1 MLVST
6 QLLGIFHCIQN
17 NNNHLITYSSFQ
29 TMKLHQYLLA
39 LLCPIML
46 FSSCKKSGD
55 EITADTKSSF
65 TIEFEHQVNG
75 AALALNTTNYKNAK
89 GEDFKINIFKYYV
102 SNIKLSKADGT
113 TYLIPE
119 SYFLIDESKR
129 DSKMITLN
137 NVPTGDYTRIEYTIG
152 VDYARN
158 FAGAQTGALDPING
172 MFWTWNSGY
181 IFVKLEGTS
190 PQSTASNNAI
200 TFHIGGVID
209 PNNTIRTF
217 SAEINAA
224 NPLRIRTDAKPNMH
238 FIVNAAALFT
248 GVSDVS
254 FATLNFTMGGA
265 NSVVV
270 ANNYAKGLFRL
281 DHIHN

>member
-1 MLVST
+1 
-6 QLLGIFHCIQN
+6 
-17 NNNHLITYSSFQ
+17 
-29 TMKLHQYLLA
+29 MKLSQYLLA
-39 LLCPIML
+39 LVCPIIL
-46 FSSCKKSGD
+46 LSSCKKSTEEVTPD
-55 EITADTKSSF
+55 AKSTFS
-65 TIEFEHQVNG
+65 IEFENQVNG
-75 AALALNTTNYKNAK
+75 SPLVLNTTTYKNAK

-119 SYFLIDESKR
+119 SYFLIDASKAESTN
-129 DSKMITLN
+129 ITLKD
-137 NVPTGDYTRIEYTIG
+137 VPTGDYTKIEYTIG

-190 PQSTASNNAI
+190 PQSTDTGNKL
-200 TFHIGGVID
+200 TFHIGGVTD

-217 SAEINAA
+217 ATEINSA
-224 NPLRIRTDAKPNMH
+224 NPLRVRTDGKPNMH

-248 GVSDVS
+248 GKTDIS
-254 FATLNFTMGGA
+254 FASLNFTMGGA
-265 NSVVV
+265 NSVIV
-270 ANNYAKGLFRL
+270 ANNYTNGLFRL

>member
-1 MLVST
+1 
-6 QLLGIFHCIQN
+6 
-17 NNNHLITYSSFQ
+17 
-29 TMKLHQYLLA
+29 MKLSQYILA
-39 LLCPIML
+39 LLCPIIL
-46 FSSCKKSGD
+46 LSSCKKDTD
-55 EITADTKSSF
+55 EISADTKSSF
-65 TIEFEHQVNG
+65 TLEFEHQVNG
-75 AALALNTTNYKNAK
+75 AALALNSSTYKNAK
-89 GEDFKINIFKYYV
+89 GEDYKINVFKYYV
-102 SNIKLSKADGT
+102 SNVKLSKADGT

-119 SYFLIDESKR
+119 SYLLIDESKPS
-129 DSKMITLN
+129 SKLVTISD
-137 NVPTGDYTRIEYTIG
+137 VPTGDYTKIEYTIG

-190 PQSTASNNAI
+190 PQSAAAGNML
-200 TFHIGGVID
+200 TFHIGGVTD

-217 SAEINAA
+217 VTELNTA
-224 NPLRIRTDAKPNMH
+224 NPLRVRIDGKPNMH

-248 GVSDVS
+248 GKTDIS

-265 NSVVV
+265 NSVIV
-270 ANNYAKGLFRL
+270 ANNYANGLFRL

>member
-1 MLVST
+1 
-6 QLLGIFHCIQN
+6 
-17 NNNHLITYSSFQ
+17 
-29 TMKLHQYLLA
+29 MKLSQYFLA
-39 LLCPIML
+39 LLCPIIL
-46 FSSCKKSGD
+46 LSSCKKNTD
-55 EITADTKSSF
+55 EVAADTQSTFS
-65 TIEFEHQVNG
+65 IEFENQVNG
-75 AALALNTTNYKNAK
+75 SPLVLNTKTYKNAK
-89 GEDFKINIFKYYV
+89 GEDFKINVFKYYV

-119 SYFLIDESKR
+119 SYFLIDASKAESTN
-129 DSKMITLN
+129 ITLKD
-137 NVPTGDYTRIEYTIG
+137 VPTGDYTKIEYTIG

-190 PQSTASNNAI
+190 PQSTATGNTL

-217 SAEINAA
+217 TTEINAA
-224 NPLRIRTDAKPNMH
+224 NPLRVRTDGKPNMH
-238 FIVNAAALFT
+238 FKVNAAALFT
-248 GVSDVS
+248 GKTDVS
-254 FATLNFTMGGA
+254 FATLNMTMGGA
-265 NSVVV
+265 NSVIV
-270 ANNYAKGLFRL
+270 ANNYANGLFRL

>member
-1 MLVST
+1 
-6 QLLGIFHCIQN
+6 
-17 NNNHLITYSSFQ
+17 
-29 TMKLHQYLLA
+29 MKLSQYLLA
-39 LLCPIML
+39 LLCPIIML
-46 FSSCKKSGD
+46 SSCKKND
-55 EITADTKSSF
+55 DAVTADTKSSF

-75 AALALNTTNYKNAK
+75 AALSLNTTRYKNAK
-89 GEDFKINIFKYYV
+89 GEDFSISTFKYYV
-102 SNIKLSKADGT
+102 SNIKLTKADGT
-113 TYLIPE
+113 SYLIPE
-119 SYFLIDESKR
+119 SYFLIDESKST
-129 DSKMITLN
+129 SKTITLTD
-137 NVPTGDYTRIEYTIG
+137 VPTGDYTRIEYTIG

-190 PQSTASNNAI
+190 PLSTATGKAL
-200 TFHIGGVID
+200 TFHIGGVLD

-224 NPLRIRTDAKPNMH
+224 NPLRVRTDAKPNMH
-238 FIVNAAALFT
+238 FIVNAASLFT
-248 GVSDVS
+248 GVTDIS

-270 ANNYAKGLFRL
+270 ADNYAKGLFRL

>member
-1 MLVST
+1 
-6 QLLGIFHCIQN
+6 
-17 NNNHLITYSSFQ
+17 
-29 TMKLHQYLLA
+29 MKLSQYLLA
-39 LLCPIML
+39 LVCPIIIL
-46 FSSCKKSGD
+46 SSCKKSTD
-55 EITADTKSSF
+55 EVTPDAKSTFS
-65 TIEFEHQVNG
+65 IEFENQVNG
-75 AALALNTTNYKNAK
+75 SPLVLNTTTYKNAK

-102 SNIKLSKADGT
+102 SNIKLSKADGSS
-113 TYLIPE
+113 YLLPE
-119 SYFLIDESKR
+119 SYFLIDASKPESTN
-129 DSKMITLN
+129 ITLKD
-137 NVPTGDYTRIEYTIG
+137 VPVGDYTKIEYTIG

-190 PQSTASNNAI
+190 PQSTDKGNAL
-200 TFHIGGVID
+200 TFHIGGVTD

-217 SAEINAA
+217 ATEINAA
-224 NPLRIRTDAKPNMH
+224 NPLRVRTDGKPNMH

-248 GVSDVS
+248 GKTDVS

-265 NSVVV
+265 NSVIV
-270 ANNYAKGLFRL
+270 ANNYASGLFRL

>member
-1 MLVST
+1 MALV
-6 QLLGIFHCIQN
+6 
-17 NNNHLITYSSFQ
+17 
-29 TMKLHQYLLA
+29 
-39 LLCPIML
+39 CPIIFL
-46 FSSCKKSGD
+46 TSCKKND
-55 EITADTKSSF
+55 VETAIDKKSSF

-75 AALALNTTNYKNAK
+75 TALALNNTTYKNAK
-89 GEDFKINIFKYYV
+89 GEDFKISTFKYYV
-102 SNIKLSKADGT
+102 SNIKLTKTDGT
-113 TYLIPE
+113 IYSIPE
-119 SYFLIDESKR
+119 SYFLIDESKSA
-129 DSKMITLN
+129 SKLITVN
-137 NVPTGDYTRIEYTIG
+137 DVPTGDYIKIEYTIG

-190 PQSTASNNAI
+190 PVSTATGNAL
-200 TFHIGGVID
+200 TFHIGGVVD

-217 SAEINAA
+217 STEINSV
-224 NPLRIRTDAKPNMH
+224 NPLRVRTDGKPDMH

-248 GVSDVS
+248 GVTDIS

-265 NSVVV
+265 NSVIV
-270 ANNYAKGLFRL
+270 ADNYAKGLFRL